1 MKKTHLRIAVL
12 LSAVILIG
20 TQLAQAATQTFEG
33 IISDSMCEK
42 KHMMPGKTDAQC
54 TEECTKS
61 GSKYVLVANGKTYVL
76 DAKKVTLGAFAG
88 KHVQVQGELKGGTI
102 AVASI
107 Q

>member
-1 MKKTHLRIAVL
+1 MKKIHLRIVVL
-12 LSAVILIG
+12 LSAVVLIG
-20 TQLAQAATQTFEG
+20 TLTSQAATQKFEG
-33 IISDSMCEK
+33 TISDSMCEK

-54 TEECTKS
+54 TEECAKA

-76 DAKKVTLGAFAG
+76 EAKKGTLGAFAG
-88 KHVQVQGELKGGTI
+88 KHVQIQGELKGGTI